1 MKLKFYKFII
11 LFLVGSILLISS
23 GCRTLFV
30 KDPSRAAHK
39 KEKRELKETQKVYNK
54 EVKAHYKSQGK
65 NTEKR
70 MKKNYR
76 NATKKDKKKKK
87 SYWRCR

>member
-11 LFLVGSILLISS
+11 LFIFGTSLVMFT
-23 GCRTLFV
+23 GCKALFV
-30 KDPSRAAHK
+30 KDPAKAAHK
-39 KEKRELKETQKVYNK
+39 KEKRELKETQKSYSK
-54 EVKAHYKSQGK
+54 AVKAHYKSQDN

-76 NATKKDKKKKK
+76 KVSKKDKKKKK